1 MQMTKWAASIAAIVV
16 AGLIAVPSAQ
26 DPVPAATFT
35 AITDAVPNA
44 FFDAAQTQVDATD
57 RNRLVIGFNSGID
70 PATFRSM
77 DFRASTESFGRPSA
91 MDTITMNITAPNGYY
106 IATVTYAQQ
115 GAGSSVGS
123 GRAAGGAQWV
133 VGDEAANLKQFST
146 DPDLTST
153 IDISAKVLTSV
164 PVSITNSLFVFST
177 PSLGSAEVAIS
188 SADVVVTLLPCQ
200 RQGGGKGNGG
210 KLKVCQA

>member
-1 MQMTKWAASIAAIVV
+1 MHITKWAAMAAIVV
-16 AGLIAVPSAQ
+16 GLVAIPSAQ

-35 AITDAVPNA
+35 AITDAAPNA
-44 FFDAAQTQVDATD
+44 FFDAALTQVDATD

-70 PATFRSM
+70 LATFRSL
-77 DFRASTESFGRPSA
+77 DFRASTASFGRPSA
-91 MDTITMNITAPNGYY
+91 MDTIKMNVIAPNGYY
-106 IATVTYAQQ
+106 IATVTYTQ
-115 GAGSSVGS
+115 AGTGS
-123 GRAAGGAQWV
+123 ISGTGRAAGGTQWV
-133 VGDEAANLKQFST
+133 VGDDALNLKQFST

-188 SADVVVTLLPCQ
+188 SADVAVTLLPCQ
-200 RQGGGKGNGG
+200 RQGGGKGSGGG
-210 KLKVCQA
+210 KNKECQA